1 MYEVITIVLAIM
13 LCYAIYKYNIKNK
26 HLTITILDKEQTK
39 KALKEEIVRLEE
51 CIKIK
56 NQAMQDSANFREKL
70 DQENIALRKLNTKLE
85 STMESTVKEAVSKAR
100 KESIKRQRSILKGQA
115 TEHLAPYIKSDYNP
129 KDYRFFGDPV
139 DFIIFEGMHNFKE
152 TKEIK
157 KVIFMDI
164 KTGTANLTTLQRRIR
179 DAIKDGRVEFQ
190 VYNPEKDIENKK
202 EETQN
207 GENL

>member
-1 MYEVITIVLAIM
+1 MYEVIILVLAVM

-26 HLTITILDKEQTK
+26 HLTIAMLDKKQTK
-39 KALKEEIVRLEE
+39 KALEEEIVRLEE

-56 NQAMQDSANFREKL
+56 NQAMQDSADYRQNL
-70 DQENIALRKLNTKLE
+70 DEENLALRKLNTQLE
-85 STMESTVKEAVSKAR
+85 STMESTVKEAVTKAR
-100 KESIKRQRSILKGQA
+100 KDSVKRQRSILKGQA

-139 DFIIFEGMHNFKE
+139 DFIIFKGMHNFKE
-152 TKEIK
+152 TKTIE

-164 KTGTANLTTLQRRIR
+164 KTGTSNLTTLQRRIR
-179 DAIKDGRVEFQ
+179 DAIRDGRVEFE
-190 VYNPEKDIENKK
+190 VYNPEKDINEKVEKN
-202 EETQN
+202 N

>member
-1 MYEVITIVLAIM
+1 MYEVIILVLAVM

-26 HLTITILDKEQTK
+26 HLTITMLDKKQTK
-39 KALKEEIVRLEE
+39 KRLEEEIIRLEE

-56 NQAMQDSANFREKL
+56 NKAMMETANGLQKLEK
-70 DQENIALRKLNTKLE
+70 ENIELRKSNTTLE
-85 STMESTVKEAVSKAR
+85 TTMESTVKEAVSKAR
-100 KESIKRQRSILKGQA
+100 KDSVKRQRSILKGQA

-139 DFIIFEGMHNFKE
+139 DFIIFKGMHNFKE
-152 TKEIK
+152 TKTIE

-164 KTGTANLTTLQRRIR
+164 KTGTSNLTTLQRRIR
-179 DAIKDGRVEFQ
+179 DAIRDGRVEFE
-190 VYNPEKDIENKK
+190 VYNPEKDINEKVEKN
-202 EETQN
+202 N